1 MLHQK
6 LGDEGDRATIFED
19 NQQQM
24 DKIAR
29 GNEGLVGTWA
39 KVYLCLFV
47 GLGAAVQ

>member
-1 MLHQK
+1 MLPNAAQK
-6 LGDEGDRATIFED
+6 LGDCHILRD

-29 GNEGLVGTWA
+29 GNKGLVGTWA